1 MNIGQKSLRP
11 SVDFV
16 FLTPT
21 VGPTLYPSL
30 MHVGMMH
37 AHILMHVA
45 RPSEFCQSSKIFH
58 WKLKWQFICGQKL
71 ESKKWMWLKSI
82 SVFLIIRKEP
92 PVLAAEILR
101 SNIVRRNTWKD
112 HINPPPPYACA
123 PGINISNP
131 TAFQTLLWQQW
142 NNLFI
147 VIDKLSNW
155 RAYENTLMW
164 SFVALNSH
172 SW

>member
-1 MNIGQKSLRP
+1 MPYCWLCLSHPYCRAYIVSIFDACRH
-11 SVDFV
+11 D
-16 FLTPT
+16 
-21 VGPTLYPSL
+21 
-30 MHVGMMH
+30 
-37 AHILMHVA
+37 ARILMHVA
-45 RPSEFCQSSKIFH
+45 RPSEFCQSSRIFH

-112 HINPPPPYACA
+112 HINPPPPHACA